1 VDTWQGGPDLQG
13 DLLLG
18 LHERF
23 LHNISPWK
31 DKVRVVTGESGVVL
45 KSEEVMSQRY
55 SFIYIDAGICHLFDT
70 VHHSL
75 TYSLTLSLTHSR
87 YHSLTLSL
95 NHVIIHSRYHS
106 LTLSLTHVITHS
118 RYHSLT
124 LSPTHVITHSRYHP
138 LTLSLTHV
146 ITHSRYHSFIH
157 YPHMCVCVWYYN
169 ARSSLK
175 ERT

>member
-1 VDTWQGGPDLQG
+1 MDTWQGGPDLQG

-55 SFIYIDAGICHLFDT
+55 SFIYIDAGICYLFDT

-75 TYSLTLSLTHSR
+75 TYSLTLSLTH
-87 YHSLTLSL
+87 
-95 NHVIIHSRYHS
+95 
-106 LTLSLTHVITHS
+106 VITHS

-124 LSPTHVITHSRYHP
+124 I
-138 LTLSLTHV
+138 SLTH
-146 ITHSRYHSFIH
+146 SFIIR
-157 YPHMCVCVWYYN
+157 MCVCVCVCV
-169 ARSSLK
+169 SVC
-175 ERT
+175 EQ

>member
-1 VDTWQGGPDLQG
+1 VLSLTHYSRRITCVDTWQGGPDLQG

-75 TYSLTLSLTHSR
+75 T
-87 YHSLTLSL
+87 
-95 NHVIIHSRYHS
+95 
-106 LTLSLTHVITHS
+106 
-118 RYHSLT
+118 HSLT
-124 LSPTHVITHSRYHP
+124 LSPTHVIIHSLTHSRYHP

-146 ITHSRYHSFIH
+146 ITHSRYHSLTLSLIH
-157 YPHMCVCVWYYN
+157 SLSAYMCVCVCVCVCVLQ
-169 ARSSLK
+169 R
-175 ERT
+175 